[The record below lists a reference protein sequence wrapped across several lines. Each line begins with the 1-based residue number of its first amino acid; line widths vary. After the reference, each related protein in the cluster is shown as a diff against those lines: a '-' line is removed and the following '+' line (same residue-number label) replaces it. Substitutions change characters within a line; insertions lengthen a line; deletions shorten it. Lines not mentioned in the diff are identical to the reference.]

1 MNYKELLNKL
11 PSSWEQLKLR
21 DYIKLSPVLNAADKD
36 ELIDNDIY
44 TIKHLSD
51 LDLSVKIISLLT
63 DTPVDDIEALSMLEV
78 NQLIE
83 KLSFIGSVPQTGK
96 PKIAYKEFSE
106 LSYDNFI
113 TFQKLS
119 LDFTQEGILSSAIG
133 NLPVMLSLF
142 AKDEKPNPEFI
153 LNLSMPEVING
164 FFTVLRNTEKYIQRL
179 ERSSLL
185 KKHLMFWKAIPLV
198 VTRYFRN
205 RKVLKRSLTKDGHIS
220 V

>member
-21 DYIKLSPVLNAADKD
+21 DYIKLSPVLNAADTEGDLVDD
-36 ELIDNDIY
+36 EIY

-51 LDLSVKIISLLT
+51 LDLNVQIISLLT
-63 DTPVDDIEALSMLEV
+63 DTPVEDIEALSMLEV

-83 KLSFIGSVPQTGK
+83 KLAFIGTVPQTGK
-96 PKIAYKEFSE
+96 LLIKYKEFSD

-119 LDFTQEGILSSAIG
+119 LDFTEEGILSSAIE

-142 AKDEKPNPEFI
+142 AQKAEHNAEYF
-153 LNLSMPEVING
+153 LNQSMPEVIAG
-164 FFTVLRNTEKYIQRL
+164 FFTVKKNTEKYIQRL

-185 KKHLMFWKAIPLV
+185 KKHLMFWKAIPQV
-198 VTRYFRN
+198 MTQYFRN
-205 RKVLKRSLTKDGHIS
+205 RKALKQNLT
-220 V
+220 

>member
-21 DYIKLSPVLNAADKD
+21 DYIKLSPVLNASDNG
-36 ELIDNDIY
+36 ELMDDDIY

-96 PKIAYKEFSE
+96 PKIAYKGFSE

-119 LDFTQEGILSSAIG
+119 LDFTEEGILSSAIG

-142 AKDEKPNPEFI
+142 AKDEKHNPESI

-164 FFTVLRNTEKYIQRL
+164 FFTVKKNTERYIRRL

-185 KKHLMFWKAIPLV
+185 NKHLMFWKAIPLV
-198 VTRYFRN
+198 VTQYFKS
-205 RKVLKRSLTKDGHIS
+205 RKASKQSLTKGGIIG
-220 V
+220 